1 MMTTPEDNI
10 ADVTVNLAGLWLL
23 QAIMGIPTLA
33 PDLVALPYGAA
44 RSDDWIETHPGMAA
58 LREQGLVTGDG
69 RVVDGLARRLDILA
83 APDIDVAI
91 HAGLGPLAAAMPDL
105 GDPSTWRSIPE
116 GQLRVVLAR
125 RDGQWVSAVRFG
137 DEITLDDV
145 PGGGSSWLT
154 ARLLGVVDG
163 LHPCEPSRINAVNV
177 PLDEIMTV
185 AADRAQA
192 DEQSPARNSGL
203 RALGVRP
210 GDVAELAEVLD
221 SPAAEAV
228 MYARAHRDT
237 DVLYSTS
244 TVNVRDTAGGRVV
257 LYQMGRMR
265 GSTQDWQ
272 AIAPGRPNAVEQGIT
287 AMLDSMGVRSWETYT
302 RG

>member
-44 RSDDWIETHPGMAA
+44 RTDDWIGTHPGMTA
-58 LREQGLVTGDG
+58 LREQGLVGRDG

-83 APDIDVAI
+83 VPDLEVAI
-91 HAGLGPLAAAMPDL
+91 HAGIGPLAASMPDL

-137 DEITLDDV
+137 DEITIDDV
-145 PGGGSSWLT
+145 QGGGTSWLT
-154 ARLLGVVDG
+154 ARLLGVMDG

-192 DEQSPARNSGL
+192 DEQSPVRNSGL

-210 GDVAELAEVLD
+210 ADIAELSEVLD
-221 SPAAEAV
+221 SPVAEAV

-237 DVLYSTS
+237 DVLYSKS
-244 TVNVRDTAGGRVV
+244 TVNVRDTAAGRVV

-272 AIAPGRPNAVEQGIT
+272 AIAPGRANVVQQGIT
-287 AMLDSMGVRSWETYT
+287 AMLDSVGVRSWETYK

>member
-1 MMTTPEDNI
+1 MVTTPEDNI

-44 RSDDWIETHPGMAA
+44 RTDDWIGTHPGMAA
-58 LREQGLVTGDG
+58 LREQGLVGRDG

-83 APDIDVAI
+83 APDVDVAI
-91 HAGLGPLAAAMPDL
+91 HAGSGPLAPSMPDL
-105 GDPSTWRSIPE
+105 ADPSTWRSIPE

-125 RDGQWVSAVRFG
+125 RDGQWVSAVRGG
-137 DEITLDDV
+137 DEITIDDMQ
-145 PGGGSSWLT
+145 GGGTSWLT
-154 ARLLGVVDG
+154 ARLLGLIDA

-185 AADRAQA
+185 AADRAQT
-192 DEQSPARNSGL
+192 DEQSPVRNSGL
-203 RALGVRP
+203 RKLGVRSA
-210 GDVAELAEVLD
+210 DIAELAEVLD
-221 SPAAEAV
+221 SPVAEAV
-228 MYARAHRDT
+228 MYARAYRET
-237 DVLYSTS
+237 SVLYSTL
-244 TVNVRDTAGGRVV
+244 TVNVRDTAAGRVV

-272 AIAPGRPNAVEQGIT
+272 AIAPGRAKVVEQGIT
-287 AMLDSMGVRSWETYT
+287 AMLDSVGVRSWETYK

>member
-44 RSDDWIETHPGMAA
+44 RTDDWIGTHPGMAA
-58 LREQGLVTGDG
+58 LREQGLVGRDG

-83 APDIDVAI
+83 APDVDAAI
-91 HAGLGPLAAAMPDL
+91 HAGIGPLAASMPDL
-105 GDPSTWRSIPE
+105 ADPSTWRSIPE

-137 DEITLDDV
+137 DEITIDDV
-145 PGGGSSWLT
+145 QGGGTSWLT
-154 ARLLGVVDG
+154 ARLLGVIDG
-163 LHPCEPSRINAVNV
+163 LHPREPSRINAVNL

-192 DEQSPARNSGL
+192 DEQSPVRNSGL

-210 GDVAELAEVLD
+210 ADIAELAEVLD
-221 SPAAEAV
+221 SPVAEAV

-237 DVLYSTS
+237 DVLYSKS
-244 TVNVRDTAGGRVV
+244 TVNVRDTAAGRVV
-257 LYQMGRMR
+257 LYQIGRMR

-272 AIAPGRPNAVEQGIT
+272 AIAPGRATVVEQGIT
-287 AMLDSMGVRSWETYT
+287 AMLDSVGVRSWETYK